1 VTWRRFILTWLRD
14 WRFWGAVWL
23 AGLVVAG
30 VVLLWDAR
38 SWLDGSPAASFR
50 TTLLNK
56 WPVWV
61 LWWVVAPAI
70 LWLQHRLTLLDRHWP
85 WAIALHTL
93 MAFLVTGLFILVAGM
108 RLLIANHLPWSFLP
122 VILHDLRVVGRWD
135 YTPLLIYFMA
145 VSVLYAAGY
154 HRQWRAGQL
163 LTGELRVANARL
175 ETRLVRASL
184 DALKMQLHPH
194 FLFNTLNSITSLIRN
209 NRTREAEDVVA
220 GLGELLRRALEHRQE
235 AQDTLEHELE
245 FLRRY
250 FEIESIRFQDRLQV
264 EYDIA
269 PDCLPALVPC
279 LMLQPLAENAM
290 KHGIS
295 RRSCCDSARAGR
307 RTGSCSAFT
316 TTVRRS
322 RATSCLAAPASA
334 CKTPAPACT
343 CSTATRPVSSY
354 ATNRLAVSSPG
365 SLSLSPTPPRH
376 DHDHRPHPHP
386 HRGRRSPRP
395 AERRGPASFR
405 SRHLHRRPGRQR
417 PAGRRGHQGA
427 QARPALPRRADARH
441 LRLRGAGQGA
451 ARAAATD
458 GVRYRA

>member
-1 VTWRRFILTWLRD
+1 VTWRRFIWIWLRD

-23 AGLVVAG
+23 AGIVVA
-30 VVLLWDAR
+30 VAVLLWDAR
-38 SWLDGSPAASFR
+38 SWLAGSPEASFR
-50 TTLLNK
+50 TTMLNK
-56 WPVWV
+56 WPLWV
-61 LWWVVAPAI
+61 LWWVAAPAV

-93 MAFLVTGLFILVAGM
+93 MALLVTGLFILVAGV
-108 RLLIANHLPWSFLP
+108 RLLVANHLPWSFLP
-122 VILHDLRVVGRWD
+122 VILHDLRAVARWD

-235 AQDTLEHELE
+235 AMDTLEHELE

-250 FEIESIRFQDRLQV
+250 FEIESIRFQDRLTV

-269 PDCLPALVPC
+269 PDCLSALVPC

-295 RRSCCDSARAGR
+295 RDPEAKLLRLSARR
-307 RTGSCSAFT
+307 D
-316 TTVRRS
+316 
-322 RATSCLAAPASA
+322 
-334 CKTPAPACT
+334 KD
-343 CSTATRPVSSY
+343 
-354 ATNRLAVSSPG
+354 RLI
-365 SLSLSPTPPRH
+365 LSVYN
-376 DHDHRPHPHP
+376 D
-386 HRGRRSPRP
+386 G
-395 AERRGPASFR
+395 
-405 SRHLHRRPGRQR
+405 
-417 PAGRRGHQGA
+417 
-427 QARPALPRRADARH
+427 PALPSDELVTGSGIGVQNTRTRLHMLYGDEARFE
-441 LRLRGAGQGA
+441 LRDQPPRGVL
-451 ARAAATD
+451 ARLTLPFTNPATP
-458 GVRYRA
+458 